1 MLKNFFFIILIFNF
15 LIFKIHNLNNNISI
29 NSFEHINYC
38 PVTSIY
44 TSYNY
49 KINTKFNNTF
59 YNNLKISSKE
69 KINSSNL
76 NLIQNDFII
85 NKQKNIINNLLKKL
99 ITGDYILLD
108 LPYYSNIGDA
118 LIWKG
123 TEDFLSTTS
132 YKCIYRCSLETFVYQ
147 NLSENI
153 VIIMMGGGNF
163 GDIYPQHNKF
173 RSHILISYPNNKII
187 ILPQTV
193 YYKNIQNAKKD
204 AIIFSQ
210 HKNLIIFA
218 RDNFSFNFLNN
229 LKFSNKIKLMPDM
242 AFYINLNWLKT
253 MKMPLNG
260 KNLFFK
266 RIDIEAKK
274 LNYTSKMLG
283 LDNYDIN
290 DWPLYGKKDPMLK
303 HLLSL
308 IKMHKFNEANEYAIK
323 IYLPNRIRLGVNF
336 ISQYKKIV
344 SNRLHAAILS
354 ILLNKEI
361 VILDNSYGKNSQYYN
376 TWLQKV
382 NGITLNSI

>member
-1 MLKNFFFIILIFNF
+1 MLKNFFFIIFIFNF